1 MVNLTTYELRL
12 IPGKRGIKNHKNMLR
27 EKLLNALDESERNFN
42 TLSEKGIERI
52 AKLQNVS

>member
-1 MVNLTTYELRL
+1 MVNLATYGLRL

-27 EKLLNALDESERNFN
+27 GKLLNTLDESEHNFN